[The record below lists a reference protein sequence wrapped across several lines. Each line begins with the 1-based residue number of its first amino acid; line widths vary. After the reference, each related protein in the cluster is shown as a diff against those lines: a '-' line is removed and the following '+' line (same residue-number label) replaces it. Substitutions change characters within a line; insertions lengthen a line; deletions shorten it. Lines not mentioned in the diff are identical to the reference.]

1 MARADTPTAPM
12 DGDDGD
18 DDGEIRTLDQ
28 IRTIERVQEIPVQA
42 RRVLLLSPTPAQWL
56 THGSSGQAV

>member
-1 MARADTPTAPM
+1 MARADMSTATM
-12 DGDDGD
+12 DG

-42 RRVLLLSPTPAQWL
+42 RRVLSLSPTPAQWL
-56 THGSSGQAV
+56 THGSSGQTV